1 LLGVEWV
8 LDDASITPLVHSV
21 SPGIHIDLRFDA
33 DQATGSAG
41 CNEYGAAFQ
50 AIGGSISFGPVNA
63 TQKACA
69 DQVMTAEAA
78 YLRAL
83 DGSTAYK
90 ATTSTLHLTGGA
102 ADLSFTAAAAPSPTQ

>member
-33 DQATGSAG
+33 DQATGSGG

-50 AIGGSISFGPVNA
+50 AIGGSI
-63 TQKACA
+63 
-69 DQVMTAEAA
+69 
-78 YLRAL
+78 
-83 DGSTAYK
+83 
-90 ATTSTLHLTGGA
+90 
-102 ADLSFTAAAAPSPTQ
+102 